1 MLIQPIFNYARKLI
15 YFAKLCYY
23 VLTDHQEMLYNFN
36 SNKVPFKPEKD
47 KSEKKFGRKLI

>member
-1 MLIQPIFNYARKLI
+1 MLIQPIFNYASKLI

-23 VLTDHQEMLYNFN
+23 VLTDHQEMLYDFN